1 MGSITSR
8 ATPLFVGV
16 LAALG
21 LTACGS
27 GVATSG
33 GAIRVVA
40 AENFYGDLTQQI
52 GGDRVQ
58 VVSILSDPSI
68 DPHEYESNTQ
78 DALAVARAQL
88 VIENGA
94 GYDTF
99 IDHLMSASPS
109 SSRQVINVARIFSI
123 PDGANP
129 HLWYSPLFLGQ
140 VADRIANQLGT
151 IDSANQGR
159 FQAAVQ
165 TFHQQFQ
172 PVVDRVA
179 EVRARFIGAAVLPT
193 EQVADY
199 LLKGAGLNPAHG
211 PFQQAVEE
219 GIDPPAQSVQDFQQ
233 RLRTR
238 TVRILIYNQ
247 QTVSTLTERM
257 RQLAQASGVPV
268 VGVRETMTPGSHVQ
282 HWMLQTITAVEDAL
296 SKTT

>member
-1 MGSITSR
+1 MGSTARR
-8 ATPLFVGV
+8 ARPAAA
-16 LAALG
+16 AALVAIG
-21 LTACGS
+21 LAACGS
-27 GVATSG
+27 PAPASG
-33 GAIRVVA
+33 SAIRAVA

-94 GYDTF
+94 GYDSF

-109 SSRQVINVARIFSI
+109 SSRQVINVARIFAI

-129 HLWYSPLFLGQ
+129 HLWYSPSILGQ
-140 VADRIANQLGT
+140 VADRIASELGT
-151 IDSANQGR
+151 IDPANRSR
-159 FQAAVQ
+159 FMTAAETLHQHYQA
-165 TFHQQFQ
+165 
-172 PVVDRVA
+172 VVDKVA
-179 EVRARFIGAAVLPT
+179 EVRGRFNGATVLPT

-199 LLKGAGLNPAHG
+199 LLKEAGLKPLHG

-219 GIDPPAQSVQDFQQ
+219 GNDPPAQSVQDFQQ

-238 TVRILIYNQ
+238 SVRILIYNQ
-247 QTVSTLTERM
+247 QTVSALTEQM

-268 VGVRETMTPGSHVQ
+268 VGVRETMPPGSHVQ
-282 HWMLQTITAVEDAL
+282 DWMLQTITAVEDAL

>member
-1 MGSITSR
+1 MGSITYR
-8 ATPLFVGV
+8 AWPWVVGAV
-16 LAALG
+16 VALG
-21 LTACGS
+21 LAACGS
-27 GVATSG
+27 SAPTS

-58 VVSILSDPSI
+58 VVSILSDPNI

-109 SSRQVINVARIFSI
+109 SSRQVLNVARIFSI
-123 PDGANP
+123 PAGANP
-129 HLWYSPLFLGQ
+129 HLWYSPRLLGQ
-140 VADRIANQLGT
+140 AADRIANQLGT
-151 IDSANQGR
+151 IDPANQSR
-159 FQAAVQ
+159 FQAGAQ
-165 TFHQQFQ
+165 TFHQRFQ
-172 PVVDRVA
+172 PVLDRVA
-179 EVRARFIGAAVLPT
+179 EVRTRFSGAAVLPT

-199 LLKGAGLNPAHG
+199 LLKDAGLNPAHG
-211 PFQQAVEE
+211 PFQQAEE
-219 GIDPPAQSVQDFQQ
+219 DGNDPPAQSVQDFQQ
-233 RLRTR
+233 RLTTR
-238 TVRILIYNQ
+238 SARILIYNQ

-268 VGVRETMTPGSHVQ
+268 VGVRETMPPGSHVQ
-282 HWMLQTITAVEDAL
+282 DWMLQTITAVEDAL

>member
-1 MGSITSR
+1 MGSIR
-8 ATPLFVGV
+8 AVARLSAVTVAAAIG
-16 LAALG
+16 LA
-21 LTACGS
+21 ACGS
-27 GVATSG
+27 IAPGNG

-109 SSRQVINVARIFSI
+109 SSRKVINVAHDFAI
-123 PDGANP
+123 PAGANP
-129 HLWYSPLFLGQ
+129 HMWYSPRLLGQ

-151 IDSANQGR
+151 IDPANQGR
-159 FQAAVQ
+159 FHGGAQ
-165 TFHQQFQ
+165 TFHQNYQ
-172 PVVDRVA
+172 PVADRVA
-179 EVRARFIGAAVLPT
+179 EVRVRFNGASVLPT

-199 LLKGAGLNPAHG
+199 LLKEAGLKPLHG

-219 GIDPPAQSVQDFQQ
+219 GNDPPAQSVQNFQQ
-233 RLRTR
+233 LLSTR
-238 TVRILIYNQ
+238 SVRILIYNQ
-247 QTVSTLTERM
+247 QTVSALTERM
-257 RQLAQASGVPV
+257 RQLAQAAGIPV
-268 VGVRETMTPGSHVQ
+268 VGVRETMPPGGHVQ
-282 HWMLQTITAVEDAL
+282 DWMLRTVTAVEDAL

>member
-8 ATPLFVGV
+8 TTPWVVGALV
-16 LAALG
+16 ALG
-21 LTACGS
+21 LAACGS
-27 GVATSG
+27 GAPGSG

-58 VVSILSDPSI
+58 VISILSDPNI

-99 IDHLMSASPS
+99 IDHLMSASPG
-109 SSRQVINVARIFSI
+109 SSRQVINVARIFAI

-129 HLWYSPLFLGQ
+129 HLWYSARFLGQ

-151 IDSANQGR
+151 IDPANQSR
-159 FQAAVQ
+159 FQTAVQ
-165 TFHQQFQ
+165 TFHQRFQ
-172 PVVDRVA
+172 PVVDTVA
-179 EVRARFIGAAVLPT
+179 EVRARFSGAAVLPT

-199 LLKGAGLNPAHG
+199 LLKDAGLNPAHG

-233 RLRTR
+233 RLKTR

-247 QTVSTLTERM
+247 QAVSTLTERM
-257 RQLAQASGVPV
+257 RQLSQASGVPV
-268 VGVRETMTPGSHVQ
+268 VGVRETMPLGSHVQ
-282 HWMLQTITAVEDAL
+282 DWMLQTITAVEDAL
-296 SKTT
+296 SKTS